1 MDRIRVTIL
10 GSGSALPTRNN
21 FHASQIIEVRGRR
34 YMIDCGEGTQI
45 KLGQYKI
52 NLARLDNIFISH
64 LHSDHCIGLI
74 GLISTFAMLGRKND
88 LNIFAYKDLKEI
100 MQPMLEYFTDE
111 DSFRIIFN
119 DINPAKKEVIFE
131 DKAVKVTTIPLKHRV
146 PTCGFLFEEHQG
158 DRNLIKSMLEAFDI
172 PLKDRRAIKQ
182 GADFVDKNGF
192 VVPNERLT
200 TPPHPV
206 RKYAYISDTAYN
218 ENIISQIE
226 GASLL
231 FHEATFLDQER
242 ERARETMHTTALQAA
257 DIAQKAGV
265 KKLILGHFSARY
277 KDKKPFLQ
285 EARSI
290 FENTLLAEDGL
301 SVDINV

>member
-1 MDRIRVTIL
+1 M
-10 GSGSALPTRNN
+10 PTRNN

-34 YMIDCGEGTQI
+34 YMVDCGEGAQI
-45 KLGQYKI
+45 KLGQYRI

-74 GLISTFAMLGRKND
+74 GLISTLAMLGRKAD

-100 MQPMLEYFTDE
+100 MQPMLNYFTDE
-111 DSFRIIFN
+111 DSFRVVFH

-131 DKAVKVTTIPLKHRV
+131 DKAVKVISVPLKHRV

-158 DRNLIKSMLEAFDI
+158 ERNLIKSMLEAFDI

-192 VVPNERLT
+192 LVPNERLT

-206 RKYAYISDTAYN
+206 RKYAYISDTVYN
-218 ENIISQIE
+218 EKIISQIE
-226 GASLL
+226 GVDVL
-231 FHEATFLDQER
+231 FHEATFLHQEQQ
-242 ERARETMHTTALQAA
+242 RAKETLHTTALQAA
-257 DIAQKAGV
+257 NIAKLAGV

-277 KDKKPFLQ
+277 KDRKPFLE
-285 EARSI
+285 EARSV

-301 SVDINV
+301 SFDIEVNR